1 MTETTDGPESR
12 WRRAREIADE
22 MRQELRSDGLVDAAA
37 GVAFWLLLSLPAA
50 ALAMLAAVSLL
61 GDSLA
66 ADLHEA
72 INRFIDQTFT
82 SEANGLRE
90 AVDGLFLMQRPGL
103 FSLSIAI
110 ALFTVSRGFAGLIRA
125 LDVAY
130 DVEESRG
137 AVRLRLT
144 ALGLAIGTFA
154 TIAGATYLWVS
165 SRDAGV
171 PTFVRLLVALAA
183 LIVWSAT
190 MFHIGPH
197 HRTPWRYDLPGA
209 GLAAA
214 GWLVLSVGFGWYVRV
229 AGSGNEIVGVAGA
242 ALLALTW
249 LWAACLVFLL
259 GAELNEIIADRA
271 GAITA
276 PRTYGHLLPWRPRWR
291 PSWRPRW
298 RGRRTEPVVGGEDRA
313 PNERR

>member
-1 MTETTDGPESR
+1 MSETTDAPPT
-12 WRRAREIADE
+12 RRRAAREISGE
-22 MRQELRSDGLVDAAA
+22 MRTEMRADGLVDAAA

-50 ALAMLAAVSLL
+50 ALALLASVSLL

-82 SEANGLRE
+82 SEADGLRE
-90 AVDGLFLMQRPGL
+90 AVDGVFLMQRPGL
-103 FSLSIAI
+103 FSFSIAI

-130 DVEESRG
+130 DVDESRG

-154 TIAGATYLWVS
+154 TMAGATYVWVA
-165 SRDAGV
+165 SRDVGI
-171 PTFVRLLVALAA
+171 PTIIRLLAALGL

-209 GLAAA
+209 LFAAA
-214 GWLVLSVGFGWYVRV
+214 GWLVLSVGFGWYVRF
-229 AGSGNEIVGVAGA
+229 AGSGNEIVGAAGA

-271 GAITA
+271 GAIAA
-276 PRTYGHLLPWRPRWR
+276 PRRYGHLLPWRRLRSR
-291 PSWRPRW
+291 PESSPE
-298 RGRRTEPVVGGEDRA
+298 GDR
-313 PNERR
+313 

>member
-1 MTETTDGPESR
+1 M
-12 WRRAREIADE
+12 DE
-22 MRQELRSDGLVDAAA
+22 MRHEMRADGLVDAAA

-50 ALAMLAAVSLL
+50 VLAMLAAVSLL

-66 ADLHEA
+66 AALHDA
-72 INRFIDQTFT
+72 VNRLIDQTFT
-82 SEANGLRE
+82 SEAQGLRD
-90 AVDGLFLMQRPGL
+90 AVDGLFVAQRPGL
-103 FSLSIAI
+103 FSFSIAI

-137 AVRLRLT
+137 TVRLRLT
-144 ALGLAIGTFA
+144 ALGLAVGTLA
-154 TIAGATYLWVS
+154 TIAGATYLWVA

-171 PTFVRLLVALAA
+171 PTIIRVFAALAL

-190 MFHIGPH
+190 MFHVGPH

-209 GLAAA
+209 GLAAV
-214 GWLVLSVGFGWYVRV
+214 GWLLLSVGFGWYVRF
-229 AGSGNEIVGVAGA
+229 AGSGNEIVGAAGA
-242 ALLALTW
+242 ALLGLTW

-271 GAITA
+271 NAIAA
-276 PRTYGHLLPWRPRWR
+276 PRSYGHLLPWR
-291 PSWRPRW
+291 
-298 RGRRTEPVVGGEDRA
+298 RRKADGGPPDLPPTGHR
-313 PNERR
+313 

>member
-1 MTETTDGPESR
+1 MNDTTDARETRWQRVRAVIEEMRGESR
-12 WRRAREIADE
+12 AD
-22 MRQELRSDGLVDAAA
+22 GVVDAAA

-50 ALAMLAAVSLL
+50 VLAMLAAVSLL

-66 ADLHEA
+66 TDLHDA
-72 INRFIDQTFT
+72 VNRFIDQTFT
-82 SEANGLRE
+82 SEAQGLRE

-103 FSLSIAI
+103 FSISIAI

-137 AVRLRLT
+137 AIRLRLT
-144 ALGLAIGTFA
+144 ALGLAIGTLA
-154 TIAGATYLWVS
+154 MVAGATFLWVA
-165 SRDAGV
+165 SREASV
-171 PTFVRLLVALAA
+171 PTVLRVLAA
-183 LIVWSAT
+183 MALLIVWSAT

-209 GLAAA
+209 GLAAI
-214 GWLVLSVGFGWYVRV
+214 GWLVLSAGFGWYVRF

-271 GAITA
+271 GAIDA
-276 PRTYGHLLPWRPRWR
+276 PRSYAHLVPRR
-291 PSWRPRW
+291 
-298 RGRRTEPVVGGEDRA
+298 RRTAGTIEPDESPEDHR
-313 PNERR
+313 

>member
-1 MTETTDGPESR
+1 MSDPTDAPDSR
-12 WRRAREIADE
+12 WRRAREVADE
-22 MRQELRSDGLVDAAA
+22 MRLETRSDGLVDAAA

-50 ALAMLAAVSLL
+50 VLAMLAAVSLL

-66 ADLHEA
+66 ADLHDA

-82 SEANGLRE
+82 SEAQGLRD
-90 AVDGLFLMQRPGL
+90 AVDGLFVMQRPGL
-103 FSLSIAI
+103 FSFSIAI

-144 ALGLAIGTFA
+144 ALGLAIGTLA
-154 TIAGATYLWVS
+154 TIAAATFLWVA

-171 PTFVRLLVALAA
+171 PTFLRLLAA
-183 LIVWSAT
+183 LVLLIAWSAT

-197 HRTPWRYDLPGA
+197 HRTPWRFDLPGA
-209 GLAAA
+209 CLAAV
-214 GWLVLSVGFGWYVRV
+214 GWLILSLGFGWYVRF

-271 GAITA
+271 GAISA
-276 PRTYGHLLPWRPRWR
+276 PREYGHLLPWR
-291 PSWRPRW
+291 
-298 RGRRTEPVVGGEDRA
+298 RRR
-313 PNERR
+313 ERRKQHPTGTAGQPDPPP

>member
-1 MTETTDGPESR
+1 MKR
-12 WRRAREIADE
+12 
-22 MRQELRSDGLVDAAA
+22 
-37 GVAFWLLLSLPAA
+37 
-50 ALAMLAAVSLL
+50 

-66 ADLHEA
+66 ADLHDA

-82 SEANGLRE
+82 SEAQGLRD

-103 FSLSIAI
+103 FSISIAI

-154 TIAGATYLWVS
+154 TVAGATFLWVA
-165 SRDAGV
+165 SREIGV
-171 PTFVRLLVALAA
+171 PAIIRLVAALAV

-209 GLAAA
+209 GLAAI
-214 GWLVLSVGFGWYVRV
+214 GWLVLSVGFGWYVRF

-271 GAITA
+271 GAIDA
-276 PRTYGHLLPWRPRWR
+276 PRSYAHLIPWPRRKASAADSDGRPDG
-291 PSWRPRW
+291 
-298 RGRRTEPVVGGEDRA
+298 GR
-313 PNERR
+313 

>member
-1 MTETTDGPESR
+1 MSETTDAPPT
-12 WRRAREIADE
+12 RRRVAREVFDE
-22 MRQELRSDGLVDAAA
+22 MRAEMRSDGLVDAAA

-50 ALAMLAAVSLL
+50 ALALLASVSLL

-66 ADLHEA
+66 GDLHEA
-72 INRFIDQTFT
+72 INEFIDRTFT
-82 SEANGLRE
+82 SEAEGLRE
-90 AVDGLFLMQRPGL
+90 AVDGVFLMQRPGL
-103 FSLSIAI
+103 FSFSIAI

-130 DVEESRG
+130 DVDESRG

-154 TIAGATYLWVS
+154 TMACATYVWVT
-165 SRDAGV
+165 SRNAGI
-171 PTFVRLLVALAA
+171 PTVVRLLAALCL

-209 GLAAA
+209 LFAAA
-214 GWLVLSVGFGWYVRV
+214 GWLVLSVGFGWYVRF
-229 AGSGNEIVGVAGA
+229 AGSGNEIVGAAGA

-271 GAITA
+271 DAITA
-276 PRTYGHLLPWRPRWR
+276 PREYGHLMPWRRLR
-291 PSWRPRW
+291 S
-298 RGRRTEPVVGGEDRA
+298 RRDSPPDGDR
-313 PNERR
+313 

>member
-1 MTETTDGPESR
+1 MSETTDAPPT
-12 WRRAREIADE
+12 RRRAAREIFAE
-22 MRQELRSDGLVDAAA
+22 MRAEMRADGLVDAAA

-50 ALAMLAAVSLL
+50 ALALLASVSLL

-66 ADLHEA
+66 GDLHEA
-72 INRFIDQTFT
+72 INEFIDRTFT
-82 SEANGLRE
+82 SEADGLRD
-90 AVDGLFLMQRPGL
+90 AVDGVFLMQRPGL
-103 FSLSIAI
+103 FSFSIAI

-130 DVEESRG
+130 DVDESRG

-154 TIAGATYLWVS
+154 TMAGATYVWVA
-165 SRDAGV
+165 SRNAGI
-171 PTFVRLLVALAA
+171 PTVVRLLAALCL

-209 GLAAA
+209 LLAAA
-214 GWLVLSVGFGWYVRV
+214 GWLVLSVGFGWYVRF
-229 AGSGNEIVGVAGA
+229 AGSGNEIVGAAGA

-271 GAITA
+271 GAIAA
-276 PRTYGHLLPWRPRWR
+276 PRQYGHLLQWRRLRPR
-291 PSWRPRW
+291 PDSPP
-298 RGRRTEPVVGGEDRA
+298 ESDR
-313 PNERR
+313 